1 MDYIFG
7 VVERNGV
14 TVENLK
20 TVGDTHT
27 AMPCGSFTQVRREY
41 PDCVITDLFRVD
53 EQYGS
58 TEAGGICY
66 DFYAISEHWRNV
78 DKTPALGSLKEASE
92 IAFVTL
98 AEAGSIDAVTA
109 GEHKEIF
116 GPWKTGI
123 DYTVGQYRNYGDK
136 LYRCIQAHT
145 STSTWQPSAT
155 PTLWEPIVL
164 DHAGTQA
171 DPIPWTSGMTAH
183 KGLYYTEGG
192 KVYRCKRDD
201 TGSGTALYYTIAQLV
216 GDYFEAVTA

>member
-1 MDYIFG
+1 MERDYIFG
-7 VVERNGV
+7 TTDRNGL

-27 AMPCGSFTQVRREY
+27 ALTCGSFTQVRREY

-78 DKTPALGSLKEASE
+78 DKTPALSSLKEASE
-92 IAFVTL
+92 IAFATL

-109 GEHKEIF
+109 GEHKDIF
-116 GPWKTGI
+116 SPWKTGI
-123 DYTVGQYRNYGDK
+123 AYTVGQYRNYGEN

-145 STSTWQPSAT
+145 SQIG
-155 PTLWEPIVL
+155 WEPDVAVSL
-164 DHAGTQA
+164 WTLAA
-171 DPIPWTSGMTAH
+171 DPAEEWPEWSQPVGAHDAYAAGDKVSHNGKHWTSSVANNVW
-183 KGLYYTEGG
+183 EPS
-192 KVYRCKRDD
+192 VY
-201 TGSGTALYYTIAQLV
+201 GWEEQA
-216 GDYFEAVTA
+216 